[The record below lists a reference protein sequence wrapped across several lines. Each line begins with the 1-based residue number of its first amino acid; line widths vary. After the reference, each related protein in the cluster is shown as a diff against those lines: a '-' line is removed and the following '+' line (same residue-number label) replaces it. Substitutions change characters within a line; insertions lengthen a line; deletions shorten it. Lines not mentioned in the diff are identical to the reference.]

1 MKIIR
6 IAAVVGLAAVLASA
20 CGLLSPSQPQSA
32 PPVIVTNNIPSGAD
46 SGTTIL
52 LTITGIAAFLLLAVS
67 IVAVMAWFAERRRR
81 TTAEDTVVALTGL
94 PISQLAL
101 AMAPPMSVQRLH
113 DIAAPTSAHEL
124 RKELQ
129 R

>member
-1 MKIIR
+1 MKPIKALAI
-6 IAAVVGLAAVLASA
+6 VVGVGLAASA

-32 PPVIVTNNIPSGAD
+32 PPVIVTNNIPSGSD

-52 LTITGIAAFLLLAVS
+52 LTVTGIAAFLLLAVS
-67 IVAVMAWFAERRRR
+67 IVAGMAWWSERRRR
-81 TTAEDTVVALTGL
+81 MSAEDTVVALTGR

-101 AMAPPMSVQRLH
+101 AMAPPMSAERLAAM
-113 DIAAPTSAHEL
+113 AAPLPAVEL
-124 RKELQ
+124 RRELP